1 MRKIL
6 AAGIGVLAL
15 AAALQPAAAAD
26 LPKKAPVYKAPPV
39 YIDPW
44 TWTGVYIGL
53 NAGYS
58 WGRSRTHVDYF
69 NSLTGLPIA
78 PPAGSITDVDFNLN
92 GGIAGGQIGANWQ
105 TNNFV
110 LGLEADLQWSGQ
122 KGSANFTCAPTG
134 IAGGVCFPGFTFLP
148 PGTAA
153 QTLSLDQ
160 KLLWF
165 GTLRA
170 RAGVTF
176 TPTVLAYVTGGLAY
190 GEIKTEGTLVN
201 TPFVGPVVI
210 TPFSHSVTKT
220 GWTVGLG
227 LEGRLWGNW
236 TGKIEYLYMDLG
248 SVSGSVIPPPTP
260 PFGLVA
266 ANYSSRI
273 TDNILRVGINY
284 KFGPGPVRAA
294 Y

>member
-15 AAALQPAAAAD
+15 AAAMQPAAAAD
-26 LPKKAPVYKAPPV
+26 LPVKAPVYKAPPV

-92 GGIAGGQIGANWQ
+92 GGIAGGQIGYNWQ
-105 TNNFV
+105 ASNWV
-110 LGLEADLQWSGQ
+110 GGIEADIQWSGQ
-122 KGSANFTCAPTG
+122 KGSADFFCARNPVGAPGPCLPTLTG
-134 IAGGVCFPGFTFLP
+134 TL
-148 PGTAA
+148 PGTTGT
-153 QTLSLDQ
+153 TLLLDQ
-160 KLLWF
+160 RLRWF
-165 GTLRA
+165 GTLRG
-170 RAGVTF
+170 RLGVLF
-176 TPTVLAYVTGGLAY
+176 APTVLAYVTGGLAY
-190 GEIKTEGTLVN
+190 GEIKTEGTLNGFDGNQVPQN
-201 TPFVGPVVI
+201 I
-210 TPFSHSVTKT
+210 AFSHSVTKG
-220 GWTVGLG
+220 GWTVGGG
-227 LEGRLWGNW
+227 LEGRLAGNW

-248 SVSGSVIPPPTP
+248 TVSGTVVIPA
-260 PFGLVA
+260 LVG

-284 KFGPGPVRAA
+284 KFGPDPVRAA